1 VAEIVA
7 AGEPPPSHL
16 AAQADVVIDT
26 VGGAALAE
34 AFAWL
39 RRGGVLVSAVSEPD
53 QDAARR
59 YGVRAHFMLVAV
71 NRAGLSRLAD
81 LLDAGKLRARVG
93 ETLGLAEARLAHGML
108 EGGKGRPGMIVLV
121 P

>member
-1 VAEIVA
+1 
-7 AGEPPPSHL
+7 
-16 AAQADVVIDT
+16 
-26 VGGAALAE
+26 
-34 AFAWL
+34 
-39 RRGGVLVSAVSEPD
+39 
-53 QDAARR
+53 
-59 YGVRAHFMLVAV
+59 MLVAV

-108 EGGKGRPGMIVLV
+108 EGGKGRPGKIVLV